1 MTTDP
6 LDELDHVFDD
16 HPSLSASLE
25 DFEEPASHRSPLFG
39 LPSQHSGL
47 RSAGDQDDGSEPD
60 IDSTAGEPW
69 SPPGFR
75 RRLPPSLQPPTTG
88 SAWYRQQPYL
98 VRDRLDLR
106 PQAESS
112 PSRSREPSPQYEDAL
127 EDPME
132 RDELE
137 MDLDDLT
144 FPANIPLP
152 PGSDSPLKGR
162 SPSPEVC
169 LRRDGSGGAKGRS
182 GDDDFE
188 HSPSEHPLTNCELI
202 TNPDIPLFLNYGC

>member
-1 MTTDP
+1 GSDAQR
-6 LDELDHVFDD
+6 
-16 HPSLSASLE
+16 AST
-25 DFEEPASHRSPLFG
+25 H
-39 LPSQHSGL
+39 
-47 RSAGDQDDGSEPD
+47 
-60 IDSTAGEPW
+60 
-69 SPPGFR
+69 
-75 RRLPPSLQPPTTG
+75 
-88 SAWYRQQPYL
+88 L
-98 VRDRLDLR
+98 VRARLDR
-106 PQAESS
+106 RAQDESS
-112 PSRSREPSPQYEDAL
+112 PSRAREPSPQYEDAL

-202 TNPDIPLFLNYGC
+202 TNPDIPLFLN